1 MIYLDY
7 VSFASEDAEW
17 RFVMSQKMTCYDS
30 YYPFGILA
38 KKGLNTIDFKDV
50 TILYGGNGSGKTTV
64 LNIIAD
70 LIDAEHDT
78 VYNRTEFMGDYL
90 KRCDY
95 EYRNRSYETKQILTS
110 DGVFDC
116 MLDIRNLNSG
126 IDMARGEILQEY
138 KELRNLNAYH
148 TEGLTK
154 EQKQKIEDMK
164 LRPMEN
170 IDMLHRKVMANSK
183 TTTKSQFVRKN
194 AADNVRERSNG
205 ESAFEYFVNKISGNG
220 IFLLDEPENS
230 LSPMRQLELVKFL
243 EDSARF
249 YNCQLIIATHSP
261 FVLAMKGAVVYN
273 MDADPVARSNWTEL
287 ESVRTYFDFFK
298 AHEGEFEGSVN

>member
-17 RFVMSQKMTCYDS
+17 RFVMKQKMTCYDS

-38 KKGLNTIDFKDV
+38 KKNLNEIDFKDV

-70 LIDAEHDT
+70 LIGAEHDT
-78 VYNRTEFMGDYL
+78 VYNRTEFMEDYL
-90 KRCDY
+90 KLCDY
-95 EYRNRSYETKQILTS
+95 EYRSKSFETKQILTS

-126 IDMARGEILQEY
+126 IDAARADILQEY
-138 KELRNLNAYH
+138 QELRQLNAYH

-154 EQKQKIEDMK
+154 EQRQQIEDMK

-170 IDMLHRKVMANSK
+170 IDKLHRKAMANSK
-183 TTTKSQFVRKN
+183 SVTKSKFVRKN

-230 LSPMRQLELVKFL
+230 LSPMRQLELVRFL

-261 FVLAMKGAVVYN
+261 FVLAMKGAAVYN
-273 MDADPVARSNWTEL
+273 MDAEAVKRCKWTEL
-287 ESVRTYFDFFK
+287 ESVRTYYDFFK
-298 AHEGEFEGSVN
+298 MHENEF

>member
-38 KKGLNTIDFKDV
+38 KKGLKEIDFRDV
-50 TILYGGNGSGKTTV
+50 TIMYGGNGSGKTTV

-70 LIDAEHDT
+70 LIGAEHDT
-78 VYNRTEFMGDYL
+78 VYNRTEFMSDYL
-90 KRCDY
+90 QYCDY
-95 EYRNRSYETKQILTS
+95 EYRNRSFETQQILTS

-126 IDMARGEILQEY
+126 IDLARNEVMQEY
-138 KELRNLNAYH
+138 RELRQMNAYH
-148 TEGLTK
+148 TDGLTK
-154 EQKQKIEDMK
+154 EQKQQIEDMK
-164 LRPMEN
+164 LHPMEN
-170 IDMLHRKVMANSK
+170 IDKLHRKVMANSK
-183 TTTKSQFVRKN
+183 STTMSKYVRRN
-194 AADNVRERSNG
+194 AMDNVAERSNG

-249 YNCQLIIATHSP
+249 YNCQLIISTHSP
-261 FVLAMKGAVVYN
+261 FVLAMKGAAVYN
-273 MDADPVARSNWTEL
+273 LDADPVARCKWTEL

-298 AHEGEFEGSVN
+298 AHENEF

>member
-17 RFVMSQKMTCYDS
+17 RFIMKQKMTCYDS

-38 KKGLNTIDFKDV
+38 KKGLSEIEFRDV
-50 TILYGGNGSGKTTV
+50 TVLYGGNGSGKTTV

-70 LIDAEHDT
+70 LIGAEHDT
-78 VYNRTEFMGDYL
+78 VYNRSEFIGDYL
-90 KRCDY
+90 ALCDY
-95 EYRNRSYETKQILTS
+95 EYRNRSFETQQILTS

-116 MLDIRNLNSG
+116 MLDIRHLNSG
-126 IDMARGEILQEY
+126 IDYARGEVLREY
-138 KELRNLNAYH
+138 QELRNMNSYH
-148 TEGLTK
+148 TQGLSR
-154 EQKQKIEDMK
+154 EQKQLIEDMK

-170 IDMLHRKVMANSK
+170 IDKLHRKIMANSK
-183 TTTKSQFVRKN
+183 TKSKSQYVREN
-194 AADNVRERSNG
+194 SVDNVRERSNG

-230 LSPMRQLELVKFL
+230 LSPVRQLELVKFL

-261 FVLAMKGAVVYN
+261 FVLAMKGAAVYN
-273 MDADPVARSNWTEL
+273 MDAEPVSRCKWTEL
-287 ESVRTYFDFFK
+287 ESVRAYYDFF
-298 AHEGEFEGSVN
+298 AEHADEFE